1 MITDRK
7 RGLTFAFNCRLY
19 SNDRC
24 RNEEEQREERTSR
37 AINKH
42 AEHRRTCG
50 EQTRLHEKERA
61 KESGGSR
68 GQCIIPLARRDIYTG
83 GSRGSPGNSRIRRG
97 RAASGGGGG
106 GCLSVRCA
114 LLSRLRAPRRCTGRV
129 DARRQHGNSG
139 AAGINLCGATF
150 SERAPWILS
159 PGVGASGRRGRAGSG
174 WCGVGVEGE
183 WYRGGG

>member
-1 MITDRK
+1 MHYSARSARYIYRRVSGFTGQFSNSTGP
-7 RGLTFAFNCRLY
+7 RG
-19 SNDRC
+19 
-24 RNEEEQREERTSR
+24 EW
-37 AINKH
+37 
-42 AEHRRTCG
+42 
-50 EQTRLHEKERA
+50 
-61 KESGGSR
+61 
-68 GQCIIPLARRDIYTG
+68 
-83 GSRGSPGNSRIRRG
+83 
-97 RAASGGGGG
+97 GGGG